1 MNLGLLHPPMGSKQ
15 VDLSAYKAIGFDRGA
30 SVFKEGLWLLV
41 SLLLFR
47 LCPLKLF
54 ALKRLMLECFG
65 AKVGKG
71 VVIKPGARITCI
83 SCHEMHGGDPRG
95 QLTDEK
101 KTNAACNQCHPKI
114 IVFGAIARAEA
125 SRKRDHQ

>member
-30 SVFKEGLWLLV
+30 SVLKEGLWLLV
-41 SLLLFR
+41 SLFLFR

-65 AKVGKG
+65 ARVGKG
-71 VVIKPGARITCI
+71 VVSSRVRALRFRGSLPWEITYGLVRIL
-83 SCHEMHGGDPRG
+83 G
-95 QLTDEK
+95 
-101 KTNAACNQCHPKI
+101 
-114 IVFGAIARAEA
+114 F
-125 SRKRDHQ
+125 